1 MKCSDLKPL
10 FMDYVYDEISNEDRS
25 LFLAHLSECQSCQNE
40 LAALKQTSNILQ
52 RWEDV
57 DPDFNVVMLMDKVS
71 WLNKMKEG
79 LARLFPK
86 SRRLIYGFAYVT
98 VGIFLLLAIANTEI
112 SYRKGEFKMRLG
124 LFSKPTAKTTVDDV
138 LTQQLIEKLQQ
149 ENFYLTSSLI
159 QQSEARQRKELA
171 SNILRLKQDFE
182 HQRVEDLNMVGFG
195 LDNFEKNTFRKIERT
210 DKSLNEIIQLINA
223 QSK

>member
-1 MKCSDLKPL
+1 MKCRDLKPL
-10 FMDYVYDEISNEDRS
+10 FMDYIYDEISDKDRS
-25 LFLAHLSECQSCQNE
+25 LFLAHLSQCQACQKE

-57 DPDFNVVMLMDKVS
+57 DPDFNVVMLMEKVS
-71 WLNKMKEG
+71 WFSKMKEG
-79 LARLFPK
+79 LASLFPTHK
-86 SRRLIYGFAYVT
+86 RFVYGFASVT

-112 SYRKGEFKMRLG
+112 SYRKGEFKMSLG
-124 LFSKPTAKTTVDDV
+124 LFSKPPAKTTVDDA
-138 LTQQLIEKLQQ
+138 LTQQLIQKLQQ

-171 SNILRLKQDFE
+171 SNILKLKQDFE

-195 LDNFEKNTFRKIERT
+195 LDNIEKNTFRKIEST
-210 DKSLNEIIQLINA
+210 DKSLNEIIRLINA

>member
-10 FMDYVYDEISNEDRS
+10 FMDYIYDEISDKDRS
-25 LFLAHLSECQSCQNE
+25 LFLTHLSQCQSCQKE
-40 LAALKQTSNILQ
+40 LAALKHTSNILQ

-57 DPDFNVVMLMDKVS
+57 NPDFNIVMQMEKVPWFS
-71 WLNKMKEG
+71 KMKEG
-79 LARLFPK
+79 LASLFPTPK
-86 SRRLIYGFAYVT
+86 RFVYGVASVI
-98 VGIFLLLAIANTEI
+98 VGIFLLLAIANAEI
-112 SYRKGEFKMRLG
+112 SYRKGEFKMSLG
-124 LFSKPTAKTTVDDV
+124 LFSKPSAKATVDDA
-138 LTQQLIEKLQQ
+138 LTQQLIQKLQQ

-171 SNILRLKQDFE
+171 SNILKLKQDFE

-195 LDNFEKNTFRKIERT
+195 LDNIEKNTFRKIEST
-210 DKSLNEIIQLINA
+210 DKSINEIIRLINA

>member
-10 FMDYVYDEISNEDRS
+10 FMDYIYDEISDKDRS
-25 LFLAHLSECQSCQNE
+25 LFLTHLSQCQSCQKE

-52 RWEDV
+52 RWEDI
-57 DPDFNVVMLMDKVS
+57 DPDFNIVMQMEKVS
-71 WLNKMKEG
+71 WFSKMKEG
-79 LARLFPK
+79 LASLFPTHK
-86 SRRLIYGFAYVT
+86 RFVYGFASVT

-112 SYRKGEFKMRLG
+112 SYRKGEFKMSLG
-124 LFSKPTAKTTVDDV
+124 LFSKPSARTTVDDA
-138 LTQQLIEKLQQ
+138 LTQQIIQKLQQ

-159 QQSEARQRKELA
+159 QQSEDRQRKELA
-171 SNILRLKQDFE
+171 SNILKLKQDFE

-195 LDNFEKNTFRKIERT
+195 LDNIEKNTFRKIEST
-210 DKSLNEIIQLINA
+210 DKSINEIIRLINA

>member
-1 MKCSDLKPL
+1 
-10 FMDYVYDEISNEDRS
+10 MDYIYDEISDKDRS
-25 LFLAHLSECQSCQNE
+25 LFLAHLSQCQACQKE

-57 DPDFNVVMLMDKVS
+57 DPDFNVVMLMEKVS
-71 WLNKMKEG
+71 WFSKMKG
-79 LARLFPK
+79 ALASLFPTPK
-86 SRRLIYGFAYVT
+86 RFVYGFAT
-98 VGIFLLLAIANTEI
+98 VIVGVFLLLAIANTEI
-112 SYRKGEFKMRLG
+112 SYRKGEFKMSLG
-124 LFSKPTAKTTVDDV
+124 LFSKPPAKTTVDDA
-138 LTQQLIEKLQQ
+138 LTQQLIQKLQQ

-171 SNILRLKQDFE
+171 SNILKLKQDFE

-195 LDNFEKNTFRKIERT
+195 LDNIEKNTFRKIEST
-210 DKSLNEIIQLINA
+210 DKSLNEIIRLINA